1 MGVRIMVRRVML
13 KHLFIVL
20 VFSVVT
26 ATGVSASEELN
37 VNSDGV
43 VIEGYDP
50 VAYFLDNKSVKGKV
64 SITAEFEGGT
74 YLFAN
79 QKNKETFEAS
89 PAAYAPA
96 YGGWCSYG
104 VRVGKK
110 FRVDPHAWQIVDNRL
125 FLQLDQGTQKV
136 WLKDQAKN
144 IEIADRLWP
153 NIRPLPADALGN

>member
-1 MGVRIMVRRVML
+1 MGAHSVIRTYL
-13 KHLFIVL
+13 LVL
-20 VFSVVT
+20 LIGIAPIAAVH
-26 ATGVSASEELN
+26 ASEEFN
-37 VNSDGV
+37 ANEDGI

-50 VAYFLDNKSVKGKV
+50 VAYFLDRKAIKGKS
-64 SITAEFEGGT
+64 SISATFEGGT

-79 QKNKETFEAS
+79 NQNRQTFLAS
-89 PAAYAPA
+89 PSAYVPA

-110 FRVDPHAWQIVDNRL
+110 FKIDPNAWKIVGNRL

-136 WLKDQAKN
+136 WLKDQTKN

-153 NIRPLPADALGN
+153 NLKSMPADALGN

>member
-1 MGVRIMVRRVML
+1 MVR
-13 KHLFIVL
+13 
-20 VFSVVT
+20 VFFFALLISL
-26 ATGVSASEELN
+26 APIANGIASEEFN
-37 VNSDGV
+37 ANADGI

-50 VAYFLDNKSVKGKV
+50 VAYFLDNKPIKGNP
-64 SITAEFEGGT
+64 SISAKFEGGT

-79 QKNKETFEAS
+79 KRNRETFLSS
-89 PAAYAPA
+89 PGAYAPA

-110 FRVDPHAWQIVDNRL
+110 FRIDPNAWKIVDDRL

-136 WLKDQAKN
+136 WLKDQTKN

-153 NIRPLPADALGN
+153 NLKSMPADALGN